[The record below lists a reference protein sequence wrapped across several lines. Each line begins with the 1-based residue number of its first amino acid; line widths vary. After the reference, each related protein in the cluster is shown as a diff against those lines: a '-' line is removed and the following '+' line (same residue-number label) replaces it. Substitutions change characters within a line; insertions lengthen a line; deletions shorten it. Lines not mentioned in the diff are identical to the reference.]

1 MHTRYRKMY
10 TVEYIFN
17 NKRHIEIIAGIEVEI
32 REKLYKEGKKILN
45 MKKHITFLSFGG
57 KVTKAEIIATFTALS
72 DMLKGQEKL
81 DKALTAIIQSFK
93 KDSRIIPVLTN
104 IRENICKGKQ
114 LSTCLESYKN
124 VFGSTPI
131 TMIQAG
137 EGAGKLPETLITV
150 AQHMRDIEEAKGNLI
165 KKLIQPIITLTIG
178 IIGMMISTMFI
189 IPKITKSELFTMANK
204 KGAGD
209 PLAIIILK
217 QLAWITPAILIIL
230 TITAMFGYF
239 YFKKDQTKAEKILL
253 KVPLVKELLFY
264 RSYYVAFNSLS
275 NLLKVGVRT
284 SEALVIVG
292 NSQRLITL
300 RNEFT
305 AAIKNI
311 GNGLQ
316 FASAFEN
323 INTIERTI
331 LETAQ
336 REDRVQ
342 ENFNIISNRFYELY
356 MERVKSIG
364 PIMQTVVILFIVALV
379 GLMFM
384 GIMVPYF
391 SVIQNLKG

>member
-1 MHTRYRKMY
+1 M
-10 TVEYIFN
+10 
-17 NKRHIEIIAGIEVEI
+17 IIGS
-32 REKLYKEGKKILN
+32 LL
-45 MKKHITFLSFGG
+45 F
-57 KVTKAEIIATFTALS
+57 
-72 DMLKGQEKL
+72 LKGIQLNKL
-81 DKALTAIIQSFK
+81 
-93 KDSRIIPVLTN
+93 
-104 IRENICKGKQ
+104 
-114 LSTCLESYKN
+114 
-124 VFGSTPI
+124 
-131 TMIQAG
+131 
-137 EGAGKLPETLITV
+137 LITV

-165 KKLIQPIITLTIG
+165 KKLIQPLITLAVG
-178 IIGMMISTMFI
+178 IIGMMISTMYI

-209 PLAIIILK
+209 PLAIVVLK
-217 QLAWITPAILIIL
+217 QLAWITPAMII
-230 TITAMFGYF
+230 IIAVTALLGFL
-239 YFKKDQTKAEKILL
+239 YFKKDQIKAEKILL

-284 SEALVIVG
+284 NEALFIVG
-292 NSQRLITL
+292 KSQRLITIK
-300 RNEFT
+300 NEFNN
-305 AAIKNI
+305 AIKNI

-336 REDRVQ
+336 REDRIQ

-356 MERVKSIG
+356 MEKVKSIG

>member
-1 MHTRYRKMY
+1 MY
-10 TVEYIFN
+10 TVEYIFK
-17 NKRHIEIIAGIEVEI
+17 NKRYSDTLAGNETEI
-32 REKLYKEGKKILN
+32 REKLYNEGKKILS
-45 MKKHITFLSFGG
+45 MKKHVTFLNFGG

-72 DMLKGQEKL
+72 DMLKGQERL
-81 DKALTAIIQSFK
+81 DKALTAIIQSFR
-93 KDSRIIPVLTN
+93 KDSRIIPILTN
-104 IRENICKGKQ
+104 IRENIIKGKQ
-114 LSTCLESYKN
+114 LSTCLEPYKN
-124 VFGSTPI
+124 VFGATSI

-165 KKLIQPIITLTIG
+165 KKLIQPLITLTIG
-178 IIGMMISTMFI
+178 IIGMMISTMYI

-209 PLAIIILK
+209 PLAIIVLK
-217 QLAWITPAILIIL
+217 QLAWITPTIIIIIAITTL
-230 TITAMFGYF
+230 FGYF
-239 YFKKDQTKAEKILL
+239 YFKKDQAKAEKILL
-253 KVPLVKELLFY
+253 KIPLVKELLFY
-264 RSYYVAFNSLS
+264 RSYYVAFNSLA

-284 SEALVIVG
+284 NEALIIVSK
-292 NSQRLITL
+292 SQRLITL
-300 RNEFT
+300 RNEFNN
-305 AAIKNI
+305 AIKNI

-336 REDRVQ
+336 RENRVQ

-356 MERVKSIG
+356 MERVKNIG
-364 PIMQTVVILFIVALV
+364 PILQTVVILFIVALV
-379 GLMFM
+379 ALMFM